1 MRRILRSAEKII
13 PHVTERPLSPR
24 VALNFPLVITQGG
37 VHDKGMLGPIFP
49 FGTHK
54 GLPMTAVPREYLEWY
69 LRENELLMKHCRAEL
84 ERRDALEDATQSMAE
99 RIIQTG
105 YRALA
110 KQLHP
115 DLGGDPAEFRELQ
128 GTVEEL
134 RSVVLGVEVVP
145 SPAVRPKE
153 PYGRAK
159 KAG

>member
-1 MRRILRSAEKII
+1 
-13 PHVTERPLSPR
+13 
-24 VALNFPLVITQGG
+24 
-37 VHDKGMLGPIFP
+37 MLAPIFP

-54 GLPMTAVPREYLEWY
+54 GLPMSAVPREYLEWY
-69 LRENELLMKHCRAEL
+69 LRENETLMKHCRAEL

-99 RIIQTG
+99 RILQAG
-105 YRALA
+105 YRSLA

-115 DLGGDPAEFRELQ
+115 DLGGDPTEFRELQ

-134 RSVVLGVEVVP
+134 RSFILGVGVVP
-145 SPAVRPKE
+145 SPAARPKR